1 MQLLISWTELTP
13 TIKKYFASLR
23 VFATFLKDEIN
34 NPESIQVDREKLT
47 IKLEGKQPT
56 CLYFSIYKKIEKT
69 QLIEDMKK
77 VHDTFSKLTQQDMS
91 LLDPDIL
98 LAGSNFQ

>member
-34 NPESIQVDREKLT
+34 NPESI
-47 IKLEGKQPT
+47 
-56 CLYFSIYKKIEKT
+56 
-69 QLIEDMKK
+69 
-77 VHDTFSKLTQQDMS
+77 
-91 LLDPDIL
+91 
-98 LAGSNFQ
+98 